1 MAVEIISPFWGLQN
15 IARSVLYINVSVSGL
30 KSPKGNV
37 IKLRVFKKLLELI
50 LTDYSLAKACCIFFA
65 LPRL

>member
-30 KSPKGNV
+30 KTHWRKSSSEG
-37 IKLRVFKKLLELI
+37 R
-50 LTDYSLAKACCIFFA
+50 
-65 LPRL
+65 